1 LPNETLQLGD
11 VVLATGQ
18 FLHLTQRGIR
28 TRLLC
33 ATKRRPG
40 ACERGNIARQAVRI
54 FVAGCTAAR
63 R

>member
-1 LPNETLQLGD
+1 

-18 FLHLTQRGIR
+18 FLRPMLRGIR

-40 ACERGNIARQAVRI
+40 ASERGNIARQAVRI
-54 FVAGCTAAR
+54 FVAGCKAGK
-63 R
+63 